1 MKIKMK
7 IERDESSRIR
17 HWLVLILCLQQ
28 KAMGWQISWLQ
39 RTSDTTVGHG
49 YTCPPIPRRSY
60 LTKTQLHLSSNY
72 NPIEP
77 SASLLDAFAGLT
89 QASCQLLGVK
99 SIGVDYGLV
108 RTGVAKTAG
117 YQPQAVD
124 ILVDLN
130 ATQVAE
136 YVVRLAELE
145 GASKIILGLPLHK
158 NGTIAEQTNLTLA
171 FGQVLAQA
179 TMKKLGPKVLVELW
193 DERYTSKEAAARAH
207 SRNPHQT
214 LYGTLDAEAACIIL
228 EQYYN
233 DNGRDAQIVEIEDE
247 RIHQTCLDTYLQ
259 QQEIDRNRK
268 QSYLDERERLLRR
281 RKEAILR
288 DQQQTIDEAA
298 FEGGGKK
305 KKKKKK
311 KKRR

>member
-1 MKIKMK
+1 M
-7 IERDESSRIR
+7 
-17 HWLVLILCLQQ
+17 
-28 KAMGWQISWLQ
+28 AMGWQVSPFQ
-39 RTSDTTVGHG
+39 PKGRRNSDATTTQGST
-49 YTCPPIPRRSY
+49 YLRSPCRPP
-60 LTKTQLHLSSNY
+60 HLSSSSSSYSNY
-72 NPIEP
+72 NPNEP

-136 YVVRLAELE
+136 YVVRLAKLE

-158 NGTIAEQTNLTLA
+158 NGTVAEQTNLTLA

-179 TMKKLGPKVLVELW
+179 ALKTLGPAVLVELW

-207 SRNPHQT
+207 ARNPHQT

-233 DNGRDAQIVEIEDE
+233 DNGKDAQVVEIKEKE
-247 RIHQTCLDTYLQ
+247 IHEACLAVYLQ
-259 QQEIDRNRK
+259 QQEMERNRK
-268 QSYLDERERLLRR
+268 QSYLDERERLLQR

-288 DQQQTIDEAA
+288 DQQQQQATAEAA
-298 FEGGGKK
+298 SEGGGKK
-305 KKKKKK
+305 KKRK